1 MAILT
6 ISRHHGSSGK
16 EIGEEVAGEIGYKYV
31 DREQI
36 LADIRTKGQDWEKW
50 EKEFEEHHPTIW
62 EKYDWSFRGFV
73 ALQQS
78 LILDYALKDKAV
90 IMGRGGNFLLK
101 EIPSVLKVRIEA
113 PLDARID
120 HIQNRESMDR
130 STATLMIKKMDK
142 ESKGFIGTVYGADWN
157 VHTYYDIIFN
167 TAAQSKATVIA
178 SIKAAIAEKE
188 QYNTEEVK
196 KLLKIKAAAAAVKAG
211 ILTNSKFFIPTLDV
225 RPSTDGDTIVLR
237 GVVHGP
243 KEHKSVED
251 EARRLADNVPVKCE
265 LNYR

>member
-1 MAILT
+1 MATLT
-6 ISRHHGSSGK
+6 ISRQHGSNGK
-16 EIGEEVAGEIGYKYV
+16 EIGKEIAREIGYVYV

-36 LADIRTKGQDWEKW
+36 LKDIRTKGQDWEKW

-78 LILDYALKDKAV
+78 LILDYALKDKAL

-101 EIPSVLKVRIEA
+101 DIPCVLKVRIEA

-120 HIQNRESMDR
+120 HVQNRENVDR
-130 STATLMIKKMDK
+130 ATASLMIKKMDK

-167 TAAQSKATVIA
+167 TAIQSTDIVMA
-178 SIKAAIAEKE
+178 SLKAAIPEKDRF
-188 QYNTEEVK
+188 NTEEVRK
-196 KLLKIKAAAAAVKAG
+196 MLRMKAASAAVKAG
-211 ILTNSKFFIPTLDV
+211 ILTNSRFFIPTLDI
-225 RPSTDGDTIVLR
+225 RPSGDTIVLR
-237 GVVHGP
+237 GVVHNP
-243 KEHKSVED
+243 KEFKSVED
-251 EARRLADNVPVKCE
+251 EARRLAGSVPVKCE

>member
-1 MAILT
+1 MATLT
-6 ISRHHGSSGK
+6 ISRQHGSSGK
-16 EIGEEVAGEIGYKYV
+16 EIGQEIAQEIGYKYV

-36 LADIRTKGQDWEKW
+36 LEDIRKKGQDWENW
-50 EKEFEEHHPTIW
+50 QKEFEEHHPTIW
-62 EKYDWSFRGFV
+62 ERYDWSFRGFV

-78 LILDYALKDKAV
+78 FILDYAMKDNAV

-101 EIPSVLKVRIEA
+101 DIPSVLKVRIEA

-120 HIQNRESMDR
+120 HIQSRENVDR
-130 STATLMIKKMDK
+130 ATATLMIKKFDK

-167 TAAQSKATVIA
+167 TAAQPKNTVVA
-178 SIKAAIAEKE
+178 SIKAAITEKD

-196 KLLKIKAAAAAVKAG
+196 QMLKIKAAAAVVKAG
-211 ILTNSKFFIPTLDV
+211 IMTNSKFFIPTLDV
-225 RPSTDGDTIVLR
+225 RSGGDTIVLR
-237 GVVHGP
+237 GVIHNP

-251 EARRLADNVPVKCE
+251 EARRLAGDVPLKCE